1 MNILMFECK
10 IIMIEQSKYLIIYY
24 YILYNINYR
33 SMNDTSAQKNID
45 TASILSNQ
53 ITHLPHLE
61 SKVRK
66 IKKLKK
72 YLF

>member
-45 TASILSNQ
+45 TASILSN
-53 ITHLPHLE
+53 
-61 SKVRK
+61 
-66 IKKLKK
+66 
-72 YLF
+72 